1 MISHLLSTGS
11 DTGRWIR
18 GFGWP
23 TLAAW
28 IVIRAG
34 GLAIGPRP
42 CWPASD
48 SLSTAARRRWPPR
61 WHRAWSSWPTPRAI
75 RRAVRAAVR
84 VDRPRARCED
94 EPFSPLA
101 LVDEG
106 GEVFAWCCGHRRACL
121 SLAGSV
127 RSGDRLAVVRRHLG
141 QWTADM
147 AKPVRANLPRLAW
160 SWSGRRC
167 SASTS
172 TAAEHAITA
181 LRLDQRR
188 HLRLAQPD
196 SCSAPGCLDRRSM
209 LATGRR
215 VQDRRSR
222 SHATPVGRP
231 RRGGREWDNKSPR
244 KTASRS
250 TPVAYR

>member
-1 MISHLLSTGS
+1 MDSRLRLADAGS
-11 DTGRWIR
+11 VDRDLGGRPSDR
-18 GFGWP
+18 SP
-23 TLAAW
+23 AVLA
-28 IVIRAG
+28 RKRQPQHG
-34 GLAIGPRP
+34 SP
-42 CWPASD
+42 
-48 SLSTAARRRWPPR
+48 RRRWPPR
-61 WHRAWSSWPTPRAI
+61 CHRAWSSRPTPRAI

-84 VDRPRARCED
+84 VDRPRARREG

-121 SLAGSV
+121 SLAGGV
-127 RSGDRLAVVRRHLG
+127 RVVIALLWSGAISASGPQTWQSLFGLIC
-141 QWTADM
+141 
-147 AKPVRANLPRLAW
+147 PRPAW
-160 SWSGRRC
+160 SWSWRRC

-196 SCSAPGCLDRRSM
+196 SCSAPGYLDRRSM

>member
-1 MISHLLSTGS
+1 MCIGGS
-11 DTGRWIR
+11 
-18 GFGWP
+18 
-23 TLAAW
+23 
-28 IVIRAG
+28 V
-34 GLAIGPRP
+34 
-42 CWPASD
+42 
-48 SLSTAARRRWPPR
+48 
-61 WHRAWSSWPTPRAI
+61 
-75 RRAVRAAVR
+75 
-84 VDRPRARCED
+84 
-94 EPFSPLA
+94 
-101 LVDEG
+101 
-106 GEVFAWCCGHRRACL
+106 L
-121 SLAGSV
+121 SLASFAIVKALGYSNLAQQPLELSAAFVTVCLALAMAAYMAVRGYGRRRNVVMTGSTV
-127 RSGDRLAVVRRHLG
+127 GVGIVVIALLWSGAISASGPQTWQSLFGLIC
-141 QWTADM
+141 
-147 AKPVRANLPRLAW
+147 PRPAW
-160 SWSGRRC
+160 SWSWRRC

-196 SCSAPGCLDRRSM
+196 SRPAPGYLDRRSI

-222 SHATPVGRP
+222 SHATPAGRP

>member
-1 MISHLLSTGS
+1 MRPGTSPFGMISHLLSTGS

-147 AKPVRANLPRLAW
+147 AKPVRADLSPACPVMVVETLLDFNKFLY
-160 SWSGRRC
+160 SGRARHHG
-167 SASTS
+167 SA
-172 TAAEHAITA
+172 A
-181 LRLDQRR
+181 
-188 HLRLAQPD
+188 
-196 SCSAPGCLDRRSM
+196 
-209 LATGRR
+209 
-215 VQDRRSR
+215 
-222 SHATPVGRP
+222 
-231 RRGGREWDNKSPR
+231 
-244 KTASRS
+244 
-250 TPVAYR
+250 